1 MFLQQFDSL
10 QYTSNDWPPD
20 WSTQSPTNQST
31 ASTST
36 NESGGAWW
44 ALVEGGGGHAEILGA
59 AGGSFVLLVA
69 VLRDVTSA
77 REAGSLHL
85 VKLRDGEGEILPA
98 IKCEVN
104 IC

>member
-1 MFLQQFDSL
+1 M
-10 QYTSNDWPPD
+10 
-20 WSTQSPTNQST
+20 
-31 ASTST
+31 
-36 NESGGAWW
+36 
-44 ALVEGGGGHAEILGA
+44 EGGGGHAEILGA

-98 IKCEVN
+98 MKCKVNFVMKVGVLIKSREREEV
-104 IC
+104 